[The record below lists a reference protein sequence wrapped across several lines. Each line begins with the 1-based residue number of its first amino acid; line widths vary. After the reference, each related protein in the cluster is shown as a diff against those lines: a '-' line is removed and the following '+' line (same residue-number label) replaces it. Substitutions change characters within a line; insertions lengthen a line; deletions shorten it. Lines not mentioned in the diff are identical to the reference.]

1 MCFALC
7 RYKSPL
13 LIRAK
18 EKLESLEALYLAAPT
33 QKKKLKLR
41 QRIRAQ
47 REMVWM
53 AQRLADVNNTE
64 EREKYEVKVQAQNKQ
79 KPKNKPINQV

>member
-1 MCFALC
+1 
-7 RYKSPL
+7 
-13 LIRAK
+13 
-18 EKLESLEALYLAAPT
+18 
-33 QKKKLKLR
+33 
-41 QRIRAQ
+41 
-47 REMVWM
+47 MVWM